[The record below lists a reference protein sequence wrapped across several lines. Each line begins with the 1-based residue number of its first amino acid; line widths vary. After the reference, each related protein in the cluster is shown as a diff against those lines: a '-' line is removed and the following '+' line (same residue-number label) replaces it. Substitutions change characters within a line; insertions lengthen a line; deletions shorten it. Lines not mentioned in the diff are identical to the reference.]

1 MNGSDMKG
9 KDIEAQDM
17 EGKVAIVT
25 GGAGGLGSEI
35 CRKFAARGASVAVAD
50 MNGESAANVASAITA
65 GGGRAVPAQVEVTSE
80 HSVIASVRSIV
91 DRLGRVDY
99 LVHCAGTNIKAPVL
113 DMSLDQW
120 QLSLQPHLTGA
131 FLFCREVGRRMVEQ
145 GDGGSVVLMS
155 SVTAMSPVP
164 ERGAYGPAKAAL
176 INFAGQL
183 GLEWAQYG
191 INVNAVCPGVALTP
205 MTEMVY
211 EREPELREQRLKRF
225 PIKREVLPEEVAD
238 LVLFLCSDSARYI
251 SGVGIPIDGG
261 FLNSGFYQDP

>member
-1 MNGSDMKG
+1 MRDR
-9 KDIEAQDM
+9 
-17 EGKVAIVT
+17 VAVVT

-35 CRKFAARGASVAVAD
+35 CRKFAARGAAVAVAD
-50 MNGESAANVASAITA
+50 LNLAAASLVSDEINSS
-65 GGGRAVPAQVEVTSE
+65 GGRAVAIQVEVTNE
-80 HSVIASVRSIV
+80 TSVVSAVEQV
-91 DRLGRVDY
+91 VAQLGRVDY
-99 LVHCAGTNIKAPVL
+99 LVHCAGTNLKSPVL

-120 QLSLQPHLTGA
+120 NLSLEPHLTGA
-131 FLFCREVGRRMVEQ
+131 FLFCRETGRRMVGQ
-145 GDGGSVVLMS
+145 GEGGSVVLMS

-164 ERGAYGPAKAAL
+164 ERGGYGPAKAAL

-238 LVLFLCSDSARYI
+238 LVLFLCSDEARYI
-251 SGVGIPIDGG
+251 NGVGIPIDGG
-261 FLNSGFYQDP
+261 FLNSGFYQGPDG

>member
-1 MNGSDMKG
+1 
-9 KDIEAQDM
+9 M

-35 CRKFAARGASVAVAD
+35 CRRFSACGAAVAVAD
-50 MNGESAANVASAITA
+50 VNGEVASDVARSIA
-65 GGGRAVPAQVEVTSE
+65 SDGSRVIAVQVEVTDE
-80 HSVIASVRSIV
+80 DSVVAAVRTV
-91 DRLGRVDY
+91 VNDLGRVDY
-99 LVHCAGTNIKAPVL
+99 LVHCAGTNIKSPVL

-120 QLSLQPHLTGA
+120 NLSLEAHLTGA
-131 FLFCREVGRRMVEQ
+131 FLFCREAGRRMVEQ

-155 SVTAMSPVP
+155 SVAATAPVP

-183 GLEWAQYG
+183 GLEWARYG
-191 INVNAVCPGVALTP
+191 INVNAVCPGVAVTP

-238 LVLFLCSDSARYI
+238 LVLFLCSDAARYI
-251 SGVGIPIDGG
+251 NGVGIPIDGG
-261 FLNSGFYQDP
+261 FLNSGFYQDPES

>member
-1 MNGSDMKG
+1 
-9 KDIEAQDM
+9 M

-35 CRKFAARGASVAVAD
+35 CRRFAARGAAVAVAD
-50 MNGESAANVASAITA
+50 LNADVATEVACSIETD
-65 GGGRAVPAQVEVTSE
+65 GGSSIAVQVEVTDE
-80 HSVIASVRSIV
+80 ESVAKTVAKVV
-91 DRLGRVDY
+91 DELGRVDY
-99 LVHCAGTNIKAPVL
+99 LVHCAGTNIKGPVL
-113 DMSLDQW
+113 DMTLEQW
-120 QLSLQPHLTGA
+120 NLSLEAHLTGA
-131 FLFCREVGRRMVEQ
+131 FLFCREAGKRMVEQ
-145 GDGGSVVLMS
+145 ADGGSVVLMS
-155 SVTAMSPVP
+155 SVTAMAPVP

-225 PIKREVLPEEVAD
+225 PVKREVTPREVAD
-238 LVLFLCSDSARYI
+238 LVLFLCSDEARYI
-251 SGVGIPIDGG
+251 NGVGIPIDGG
-261 FLNSGFYQDP
+261 FLNSPFYQDPQS

>member
-1 MNGSDMKG
+1 
-9 KDIEAQDM
+9 M

-35 CRKFAARGASVAVAD
+35 CRKFAARGAAVAVAD
-50 MNGESAANVASAITA
+50 MNAEAASELAASIEADGRRAI
-65 GGGRAVPAQVEVTSE
+65 AVQVEVTDE
-80 HSVIASVRSIV
+80 GSVSSAVQAV
-91 DRLGRVDY
+91 VNKLGRVDY
-99 LVHCAGTNIKAPVL
+99 L
-113 DMSLDQW
+113 
-120 QLSLQPHLTGA
+120 
-131 FLFCREVGRRMVEQ
+131 
-145 GDGGSVVLMS
+145 VLMS

-183 GLEWAQYG
+183 GLEWAQFG

-238 LVLFLCSDSARYI
+238 LVLFLCSPEARYI
-251 SGVGIPIDGG
+251 NGVGIPIDGG
-261 FLNSGFYQDP
+261 FLNSGFYQDSGS

>member
-1 MNGSDMKG
+1 
-9 KDIEAQDM
+9 M

-35 CRKFAARGASVAVAD
+35 CRRFASRGAAVAVAD
-50 MNGESAANVASAITA
+50 VNGVAASEVAGAIASDGGSAV
-65 GGGRAVPAQVEVTSE
+65 GVQVEVTDE
-80 HSVIASVRSIV
+80 DSVVAAVRTV
-91 DRLGRVDY
+91 VNELGRVDY

-113 DMSLDQW
+113 EMSLDQW
-120 QLSLQPHLTGA
+120 NLSLQAHLTGA
-131 FLFCREVGRRMVEQ
+131 FLFCREAGRQMVDQ

-191 INVNAVCPGVALTP
+191 INVNAVCPGVAMTP
-205 MTEMVY
+205 MTDMVY
-211 EREPELREQRLKRF
+211 QREPELREQRLKRF

-238 LVLFLCSDSARYI
+238 LVLFLCSDEARYI
-251 SGVGIPIDGG
+251 NGVGIPIDGG
-261 FLNSGFYQDP
+261 FLNSGFYQDPEG

>member
-1 MNGSDMKG
+1 MD
-9 KDIEAQDM
+9 
-17 EGKVAIVT
+17 GKVAIVT

-35 CRKFAARGASVAVAD
+35 CRRFSARGAAVAVAD
-50 MNGESAANVASAITA
+50 MNAEAASEVAQAIA
-65 GGGRAVPAQVEVTSE
+65 SDGGRAIPVHVEVTDE
-80 HSVIASVRSIV
+80 QSVTSAVNQVIN
-91 DRLGRVDY
+91 DLGRVDY
-99 LVHCAGTNIKAPVL
+99 LVHCAGTNIKSPVL
-113 DMSLDQW
+113 EMSLDQW
-120 QLSLQPHLTGA
+120 NLSLEPHLTGA
-131 FLFCREVGRRMVEQ
+131 FLFCREAGRRMVEQ

-155 SVTAMSPVP
+155 SVTAMAPVP

-225 PIKREVLPEEVAD
+225 PTKREVLPEEVAD
-238 LVLFLCSDSARYI
+238 LVIFLCSDEARYI
-251 SGVGIPIDGG
+251 NGVGIPIDGG
-261 FLNSGFYQDP
+261 FLNSGFYQDS

>member
-1 MNGSDMKG
+1 
-9 KDIEAQDM
+9 M

-35 CRKFAARGASVAVAD
+35 CRRFSARGVAVAVAD
-50 MNGESAANVASAITA
+50 VNGEAASNVAQSIVSE
-65 GGGRAVPAQVEVTSE
+65 GGRAIAAQVEVTDE
-80 HSVIASVRSIV
+80 DSVVAAVRTV
-91 DRLGRVDY
+91 VNDLGRVDY
-99 LVHCAGTNIKAPVL
+99 LVHCAGTNIKSPVL

-120 QLSLQPHLTGA
+120 NLSLEAHLTGA
-131 FLFCREVGRRMVEQ
+131 FLFCREAGRRMVEQ

-155 SVTAMSPVP
+155 SVAATAPVP

-183 GLEWAQYG
+183 GLEWARYG
-191 INVNAVCPGVALTP
+191 INVNAVCPGVAVTP

-238 LVLFLCSDSARYI
+238 LVLFLCSDAARYI
-251 SGVGIPIDGG
+251 NGVGIPIDGG
-261 FLNSGFYQDP
+261 FLNSGFYQDPES

>member
-1 MNGSDMKG
+1 MD
-9 KDIEAQDM
+9 
-17 EGKVAIVT
+17 GKVAIVT

-35 CRKFAARGASVAVAD
+35 CRRFSARGAAVAVAD
-50 MNGESAANVASAITA
+50 MNAEAASEVAQAIVSD
-65 GGGRAVPAQVEVTSE
+65 GGRATAVQVEVTDE
-80 HSVIASVRSIV
+80 QSVTSAVNQVIN
-91 DRLGRVDY
+91 DLGRVDY
-99 LVHCAGTNIKAPVL
+99 LVHCAGTNIRSSVL

-120 QLSLQPHLTGA
+120 NLSLEPHLTGA
-131 FLFCREVGRRMVEQ
+131 FLFCREAGRRMVEQ

-155 SVTAMSPVP
+155 SVTAMAPVP

-225 PIKREVLPEEVAD
+225 PIKREVLPEEVAG
-238 LVLFLCSDSARYI
+238 LVLFLCSDEARYI
-251 SGVGIPIDGG
+251 NGVGIPIDGG
-261 FLNSGFYQDP
+261 FLNSGFYQDTEG

>member
-1 MNGSDMKG
+1 
-9 KDIEAQDM
+9 M

-35 CRKFAARGASVAVAD
+35 CRRFSMRGASVAVAD
-50 MNGESAANVASAITA
+50 LNGDSASEVAGTIVS
-65 GGGRAVPAQVEVTSE
+65 GGGSAVGVRVEVTDE
-80 HSVIASVRSIV
+80 ASVVTAVRTV
-91 DRLGRVDY
+91 VNELGRVDY
-99 LVHCAGTNIKAPVL
+99 LVHCAGTNIKSPVL

-120 QLSLQPHLTGA
+120 NLSLEAHLTGA
-131 FLFCREVGRRMVEQ
+131 FLFCREAGRQMVEQ

-191 INVNAVCPGVALTP
+191 INVNAVCPGVAETA
-205 MTEMVY
+205 MTKMVY

-225 PIKREVLPEEVAD
+225 PIKREVLPEEVAE
-238 LVLFLCSDSARYI
+238 LVLFLCSDEARYI
-251 SGVGIPIDGG
+251 NGVGIPIDGG
-261 FLNSGFYQDP
+261 FVNAGFYQDPGS

>member
-1 MNGSDMKG
+1 
-9 KDIEAQDM
+9 M

-35 CRKFAARGASVAVAD
+35 CRRFSSRGAAVAVAD
-50 MNGESAANVASAITA
+50 VNGDAASEVARSIVSD
-65 GGGRAVPAQVEVTSE
+65 GRQAAAVQVEVTDE
-80 HSVIASVRSIV
+80 GSVIAAVRAV
-91 DRLGRVDY
+91 VNDLGRVDY

-113 DMSLDQW
+113 EMSLDQW
-120 QLSLQPHLTGA
+120 DLSLEAHLTGA
-131 FLFCREVGRRMVEQ
+131 FLFCREAGRQMVEQ

-155 SVTAMSPVP
+155 SVAATAPVP

-183 GLEWAQYG
+183 GLEWARYG
-191 INVNAVCPGVALTP
+191 INVNAVCPGVAMTP
-205 MTEMVY
+205 MTAMVY

-238 LVLFLCSDSARYI
+238 LVLFLCSDEARYI
-251 SGVGIPIDGG
+251 NGVGIPIDGG
-261 FLNSGFYQDP
+261 FLNSGFYQG

>member
-1 MNGSDMKG
+1 
-9 KDIEAQDM
+9 M

-35 CRKFAARGASVAVAD
+35 CRRFAARGTAVAVAD
-50 MNGESAANVASAITA
+50 MNADVATEVACSIETD
-65 GGGRAVPAQVEVTSE
+65 GGSSIAVQVEVTDE
-80 HSVIASVRSIV
+80 ESVTKAVAKVV
-91 DRLGRVDY
+91 DELGRVDY
-99 LVHCAGTNIKAPVL
+99 LVHCAGTNIKGPVL
-113 DMSLDQW
+113 DMTLEQW
-120 QLSLQPHLTGA
+120 NLSLEAHLTGA
-131 FLFCREVGRRMVEQ
+131 FLFCREAGKRMVEQ
-145 GDGGSVVLMS
+145 ADGGSVVLMS
-155 SVTAMSPVP
+155 SVTAMAPVP

-225 PIKREVLPEEVAD
+225 PIKREVTPREVAD
-238 LVLFLCSDSARYI
+238 LVLFLCSDEARYI
-251 SGVGIPIDGG
+251 NGVGVPIDGG
-261 FLNSGFYQDP
+261 FLNSPFYQNPQS

>member
-1 MNGSDMKG
+1 
-9 KDIEAQDM
+9 M

-35 CRKFAARGASVAVAD
+35 CRRFSSRGAAVAVAD
-50 MNGESAANVASAITA
+50 MNGDAASTVAQEIVALGGTAI
-65 GGGRAVPAQVEVTSE
+65 GVQVEVTDE
-80 HSVIASVRSIV
+80 NSVVAAVRAV
-91 DRLGRVDY
+91 ARDLGRVGY

-120 QLSLQPHLTGA
+120 NLSLEAHLTGA
-131 FLFCREVGRRMVEQ
+131 FLFCREVGRQMVEQ

-155 SVTAMSPVP
+155 SVTAMAPVP

-183 GLEWAQYG
+183 GLEWARYG
-191 INVNAVCPGVALTP
+191 INVNAVCPGVAMTA

-211 EREPELREQRLKRF
+211 EREPQLREQRLKRF
-225 PIKREVLPEEVAD
+225 PIKREVLPEEVAE
-238 LVLFLCSDSARYI
+238 LVLFLCSDEARYI
-251 SGVGIPIDGG
+251 NGVGIPIDGG
-261 FLNSGFYQDP
+261 FLNSGFYQDPDV

>member
-1 MNGSDMKG
+1 MD
-9 KDIEAQDM
+9 
-17 EGKVAIVT
+17 GKVAIVT

-35 CRKFAARGASVAVAD
+35 CRRFSARGAAVAVAD
-50 MNGESAANVASAITA
+50 MNAEAASEVAQAIVSDS
-65 GGGRAVPAQVEVTSE
+65 GRAIAVQVEVTDE
-80 HSVIASVRSIV
+80 QSVTDAVSQVIS
-91 DRLGRVDY
+91 DLGRVDY
-99 LVHCAGTNIKAPVL
+99 LVHCAGTNIKSPVL
-113 DMSLDQW
+113 EMSLDQW
-120 QLSLQPHLTGA
+120 NLSLETHLTGA
-131 FLFCREVGRRMVEQ
+131 FLFCREAGRRMVEQ

-155 SVTAMSPVP
+155 SVTAMAPVP

-238 LVLFLCSDSARYI
+238 LVLFLCSDEARYI
-251 SGVGIPIDGG
+251 NGVGIPIDGG
-261 FLNSGFYQDP
+261 FLNSGFYQDS

>member
-1 MNGSDMKG
+1 MD
-9 KDIEAQDM
+9 
-17 EGKVAIVT
+17 GKVAVVT

-35 CRKFAARGASVAVAD
+35 CRKFSARGAAVAVAD
-50 MNGESAANVASAITA
+50 MNAEAASEVARSIDADGRRAI
-65 GGGRAVPAQVEVTSE
+65 AVQVEVTDE
-80 HSVIASVRSIV
+80 DSVIAAVRTVVS
-91 DRLGRVDY
+91 RLGRVDY
-99 LVHCAGTNIKAPVL
+99 LVHCAGTNIKASVL
-113 DMSLDQW
+113 DMSLNQW
-120 QLSLQPHLTGA
+120 NLSLGAHLTGA
-131 FLFCREVGRRMVEQ
+131 FLFCREAGRQMVEQ

-155 SVTAMSPVP
+155 SVTAKAPVP

-238 LVLFLCSDSARYI
+238 LVLFLCSDEARYI
-251 SGVGIPIDGG
+251 NGVGIPIDGG
-261 FLNSGFYQDP
+261 FLNSGFYQDTGN

>member
-1 MNGSDMKG
+1 MD
-9 KDIEAQDM
+9 
-17 EGKVAIVT
+17 GKVAIVT

-35 CRKFAARGASVAVAD
+35 CRRFSARGAAVAVAD
-50 MNGESAANVASAITA
+50 MNAEAASEVAQAIVSD
-65 GGGRAVPAQVEVTSE
+65 GGRATAVQVEVTDE
-80 HSVIASVRSIV
+80 QSVTSAVNQVIN
-91 DRLGRVDY
+91 DLGRVDY
-99 LVHCAGTNIKAPVL
+99 LVHCAGTNIKSPVL
-113 DMSLDQW
+113 EMSLDQW
-120 QLSLQPHLTGA
+120 NLSLEPHLTGA
-131 FLFCREVGRRMVEQ
+131 FLFCREAGRRMVEQ

-155 SVTAMSPVP
+155 SVTAMAPVP

-176 INFAGQL
+176 VNFAGQL

-238 LVLFLCSDSARYI
+238 LVLFLCSDEARYI
-251 SGVGIPIDGG
+251 NGVGIPIDGG
-261 FLNSGFYQDP
+261 FLNSGFYQDS

>member
-1 MNGSDMKG
+1 MD
-9 KDIEAQDM
+9 
-17 EGKVAIVT
+17 GKVAIVT

-35 CRKFAARGASVAVAD
+35 CRRFSARGAAVAVAD
-50 MNGESAANVASAITA
+50 MNAEAASIVAAEITAAGGSAI
-65 GGGRAVPAQVEVTSE
+65 AVHVQVTDEQSVTNAVSQ
-80 HSVIASVRSIV
+80 VIN
-91 DRLGRVDY
+91 DLGRVDY
-99 LVHCAGTNIKAPVL
+99 LVHCAGTNIKSPVL
-113 DMSLDQW
+113 EMSLDQW
-120 QLSLQPHLTGA
+120 NLSLEPHLTGA
-131 FLFCREVGRRMVEQ
+131 FLFCREAGRRMVEQ

-155 SVTAMSPVP
+155 SVTAMAPVP

-238 LVLFLCSDSARYI
+238 LVLFLCSDEARYI
-251 SGVGIPIDGG
+251 NGVGIPIDGG
-261 FLNSGFYQDP
+261 FLNSGFYQDTGG

>member
-1 MNGSDMKG
+1 
-9 KDIEAQDM
+9 M
-17 EGKVAIVT
+17 EGRVAIVT

-35 CRKFAARGASVAVAD
+35 CRKFSARGAAVAVAD
-50 MNGESAANVASAITA
+50 MNAEAASEVAGLIDA
-65 GGGRAVPAQVEVTSE
+65 GGGRAIAVQVEVTDE
-80 HSVIASVRSIV
+80 ESVIEAVRTLVSE
-91 DRLGRVDY
+91 LGRVDY

-113 DMSLDQW
+113 DLSLDEW
-120 QLSLQPHLTGA
+120 NLSLEPHLTGA
-131 FLFCREVGRRMVEQ
+131 FLFCREAGRRMVEQ

-225 PIKREVLPEEVAD
+225 PIKREVLPEEVAN
-238 LVLFLCSDSARYI
+238 LALFLCSDEARYI
-251 SGVGIPIDGG
+251 NGVGIPIDGG
-261 FLNSGFYQDP
+261 FLNSGFYQDTEG

>member
-1 MNGSDMKG
+1 
-9 KDIEAQDM
+9 M

-35 CRKFAARGASVAVAD
+35 CRRFAARGAAVAVAD
-50 MNGESAANVASAITA
+50 LNADVATEVACSIETD
-65 GGGRAVPAQVEVTSE
+65 GGSSIAVQVEVTDE
-80 HSVIASVRSIV
+80 ESVAKTVAKVV
-91 DRLGRVDY
+91 DKLGRVDY
-99 LVHCAGTNIKAPVL
+99 LVHCAGTNIKGPVL
-113 DMSLDQW
+113 DMTLDQW
-120 QLSLQPHLTGA
+120 NLSLEAHLTGA
-131 FLFCREVGRRMVEQ
+131 FLFCREAGKRMVEQ
-145 GDGGSVVLMS
+145 ADGGSVVLMS
-155 SVTAMSPVP
+155 SVTAMAPVP

-225 PIKREVLPEEVAD
+225 PVKREVTPREVAD
-238 LVLFLCSDSARYI
+238 LVLFLCSEEARYI
-251 SGVGIPIDGG
+251 NGVGIPIDGG
-261 FLNSGFYQDP
+261 FLNSPFYQDPQS

>member
-1 MNGSDMKG
+1 MK
-9 KDIEAQDM
+9 
-17 EGKVAIVT
+17 GKVAIVT

-35 CRKFAARGASVAVAD
+35 CRGFAARGAAVAVAD
-50 MNGESAANVASAITA
+50 VNGDAASEVAGTISSDGSGAI
-65 GGGRAVPAQVEVTSE
+65 GVQVEVTDE
-80 HSVIASVRSIV
+80 NSVVSAVSAVV
-91 DRLGRVDY
+91 NELGRVDY
-99 LVHCAGTNIKAPVL
+99 LVHCAGTNIKSPVL

-120 QLSLQPHLTGA
+120 NLSLEAHLTGA
-131 FLFCREVGRRMVEQ
+131 FLFCREAGRQMVKQ

-176 INFAGQL
+176 VNFAGQL

-191 INVNAVCPGVALTP
+191 INVNAVCPGVAVTA
-205 MTEMVY
+205 MTKMVY

-225 PIKREVLPEEVAD
+225 PIKREVLPREVAD
-238 LVLFLCSDSARYI
+238 LVLFLCSHEARYI

-261 FLNSGFYQDP
+261 FLNSGFYQDPES